1 MSSDVQTV
9 FLVDGYSDPAILKI
23 NGRASYTNCAPVGTF
38 FNQMVKNKKENIVV
52 DFADCTGMDSTFLGI
67 LAGAALQSK
76 KMDPPSFITL
86 CRLGTRNL
94 ELVRNLGLHRILRVD
109 SGDFD
114 MTFDDKGDAGLN
126 TLDRTEIANAKTIL
140 KAHEDLVAADAG
152 NLKKFQDVLA
162 YLKVQVDKEE
172 WKSISIEGMT
182 ETLLIMWMHWVIQC

>member
-1 MSSDVQTV
+1 MQTV

-23 NGRASYTNCAPVGTF
+23 NGRASYTNCAPVGKF
-38 FNQMVKNKKENIVV
+38 FNQMVKMKKPNIVV

-67 LAGAALQSK
+67 LAGAALECK
-76 KMDPPSFITL
+76 KMDPPSSITL
-86 CRLGTRNL
+86 CRLGSRNL

-114 MTFDDKGDAGLN
+114 MNFDDESNGGLD

-140 KAHEDLVAADAG
+140 KAHENLVAADEG

-162 YLKVQVDKEE
+162 YLKVQVEKED
-172 WKSISIEGMT
+172 
-182 ETLLIMWMHWVIQC
+182 